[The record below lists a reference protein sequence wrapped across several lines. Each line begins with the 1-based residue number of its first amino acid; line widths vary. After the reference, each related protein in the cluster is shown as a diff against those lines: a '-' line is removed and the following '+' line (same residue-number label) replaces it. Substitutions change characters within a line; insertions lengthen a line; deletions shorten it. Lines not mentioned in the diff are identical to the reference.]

1 MANITIGFCV
11 LLLYQL
17 FGEVI
22 VHVLSLPVPG
32 AVVGLLLLFFTLL
45 WKGPHLLERLQ
56 KVSNGLLNN
65 LSLLF
70 VPSTVGIMVYFH
82 YIAQQWLPIFMAV
95 IIGALITIVVTGLT
109 LQFLI
114 QREDKKQHSQEE
126 HF

>member
-1 MANITIGFCV
+1 MANITIGFCF

-114 QREDKKQHSQEE
+114 QREDKKQHSKEE